1 MLKQCFYTVALTTLF
16 ASTSAFAANDDT
28 ANHPAHDMDESVS
41 PRAAEIDQQAD
52 YQWKKEKAAN
62 SSADKSSDGNHPAHD
77 MGDSAER
84 INKES
89 KDDYQDHRSEA
100 IEEDNAM
107 HPAHEMD
114 EVEPVQKR
122 GQ

>member
-1 MLKQCFYTVALTTLF
+1 MLKQGFYTVALTTLF
-16 ASTSAFAANDDT
+16 TLTPAFAADT
-28 ANHPAHDMDESVS
+28 SQHPAHEMDESVPS
-41 PRAAEIDQQAD
+41 KAAEIDQQAE
-52 YQWKKEKAAN
+52 YEWQKEKAAKG
-62 SSADKSSDGNHPAHD
+62 SADKSSTANHPAHE
-77 MGDSAER
+77 MGESAER

-89 KDDYQDHRSEA
+89 KDDYKENRLKARESG
-100 IEEDNAM
+100 NAM

>member
-1 MLKQCFYTVALTTLF
+1 MFKQCFYTVALTTLF
-16 ASTSAFAANDDT
+16 ASTTALPANDDT
-28 ANHPAHDMDESVS
+28 GKHPAHEMDESVS
-41 PRAAEIDQQAD
+41 SKAAEIEQQAD

-62 SSADKSSDGNHPAHD
+62 NPADKSSEGNHPAHD
-77 MGDSAER
+77 MGEAAER
-84 INKES
+84 VNKES
-89 KDDYQDHRSEA
+89 KDDYQENRLDARESG
-100 IEEDNAM
+100 NAM

>member
-16 ASTSAFAANDDT
+16 ASTSAFAANENT
-28 ANHPAHDMDESVS
+28 SKHPAHKMDNSVS
-41 PRAAEIDQQAD
+41 PTAAEIDQQAD
-52 YQWKKEKAAN
+52 YQWEKDKAAN
-62 SSADKSSDGNHPAHD
+62 SSADISSDGNHPAHD
-77 MGDSAER
+77 MGEFAER

-89 KDDYQDHRSEA
+89 KDAYQENRLNA
-100 IEEDNAM
+100 VEEDNAM

>member
-1 MLKQCFYTVALTTLF
+1 MLKQGFYTVALTTLF
-16 ASTSAFAANDDT
+16 ALSPAFAADDT
-28 ANHPAHDMDESVS
+28 SQHPAHKMDDSVS
-41 PRAAEIDQQAD
+41 PKAAEIDQQAE
-52 YQWKKEKAAN
+52 YEWQKEKAAE
-62 SSADKSSDGNHPAHD
+62 KSNEGNHPAHE
-77 MGDSAER
+77 MGESAER

-89 KDDYQDHRSEA
+89 KDDYQENRLNAVKEG
-100 IEEDNAM
+100 NAM

>member
-1 MLKQCFYTVALTTLF
+1 MFLWKDYLKK
-16 ASTSAFAANDDT
+16 
-28 ANHPAHDMDESVS
+28 
-41 PRAAEIDQQAD
+41 D
-52 YQWKKEKAAN
+52 YQWEKDKAAN

-77 MGDSAER
+77 MGESAER

-89 KDDYQDHRSEA
+89 KDAYQENRLNA
-100 IEEDNAM
+100 VEEDNAM